1 MVKRKELTGR
11 RGKTIGKRVVDWKK
25 QWKVK
30 GTKSLGK
37 CREKEDKQERK
48 VV

>member
-1 MVKRKELTGR
+1 MVKRKELMGR
-11 RGKTIGKRVVDWKK
+11 RGKTIGERVVDWKK
-25 QWKVK
+25 QWRVK

-37 CREKEDKQERK
+37 CWEKENKQERE